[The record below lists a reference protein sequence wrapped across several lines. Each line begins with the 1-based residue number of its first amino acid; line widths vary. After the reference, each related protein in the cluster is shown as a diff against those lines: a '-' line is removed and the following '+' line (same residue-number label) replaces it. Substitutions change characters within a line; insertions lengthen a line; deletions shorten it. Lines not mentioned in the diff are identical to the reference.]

1 MQLDSALPLLR
12 CAGRMALGYIPEQ
25 LLHIRG
31 TSRLLWLPLVSLAM
45 SGACMALAYASL
57 DGLYPLAVLSG
68 FAFGGH
74 WALFP
79 SYASELFGL
88 YHFAST
94 YTLLQFAPATGSFG
108 LAMGLAGWLY
118 EVSCVQKALRW
129 CALGVGCVPSS
140 EWLSHVPL

>member
-1 MQLDSALPLLR
+1 
-12 CAGRMALGYIPEQ
+12 MALGYIPEQ

-45 SGACMALAYASL
+45 SGACVALAFARL
-57 DGLYPLAVLSG
+57 AGLYPLAFLCG

-88 YHFAST
+88 QHFAST

-118 EVSCVQKALRW
+118 EASLMHSAVRACVV
-129 CALGVGCVPSS
+129 CAVGTGCTPAVF
-140 EWLSHVPL
+140 L